1 MNNQVKEAYLDREI
15 PYLNANW
22 KYPTM
27 INFWLSIREGFFLST
42 WEVFLKEKVAL
53 LIHSLSR
60 AGCTRSNS
68 SWLQATL

>member
-27 INFWLSIREGFFLST
+27 INFWLSIREGFFPKHLGSISQG
-42 WEVFLKEKVAL
+42 K
-53 LIHSLSR
+53 
-60 AGCTRSNS
+60 S
-68 SWLQATL
+68 SFANTQFK

>member
-42 WEVFLKEKVAL
+42 WEVIVSCEKEYFSGKK
-53 LIHSLSR
+53 
-60 AGCTRSNS
+60 
-68 SWLQATL
+68 